1 VGVRCGRISSLVE
14 EWGTGDQAMSRIYRR
29 GKVYWARAQRGNIEH
44 RRSLKTSNRSIAKKR
59 LAAWLGELDAIA
71 WGDKPRRSYVEAEEK
86 FIREH
91 LTTIKPK
98 SATRYGVSLVHLS
111 EHFSGKM
118 LHQITS
124 GALSEFET
132 RRRSAGVSNSTIRRD
147 LSCLSSLLTSCIDWE
162 WMDEGTNIVPGYLR
176 RRSKRG
182 LKEGVARTRYLTPEE
197 ETRLIASATPL
208 GALNKAGRS
217 LGKVTVVRE
226 AIAVAIDTG
235 LRLNEQLSMTWDQID
250 LAQGIIMTTTMTK
263 SGRPRVVPLPE
274 RSRTILGTLPRYI
287 DSDFVFV
294 NPATGTRFVTLQKGL
309 KAAARRA
316 GITNLE
322 WHDLRRTAGC
332 RWLQRDR
339 KSLAEVCILLGH
351 SSVKVTEE
359 RYAFLEAEAV
369 AMSISGGTKPGTG
382 TADSATI
389 IQINQKVA

>member
-44 RRSLKTSNRSIAKKR
+44 RRSLKTSNRGIAKKR

-132 RRRSAGVSNSTIRRD
+132 KRRSAGVSNSTIRRD

-235 LRLNEQLSMTWDQID
+235 LRLNEQLSLTWDQID

-316 GITNLE
+316 GITNL
-322 WHDLRRTAGC
+322 
-332 RWLQRDR
+332 
-339 KSLAEVCILLGH
+339 
-351 SSVKVTEE
+351 
-359 RYAFLEAEAV
+359 
-369 AMSISGGTKPGTG
+369 
-382 TADSATI
+382 
-389 IQINQKVA
+389 